1 MDKIFEHAW
10 ESTQPVSLD
19 RVMDVVCEEL
29 RITRGDLTGR
39 DRGPRVSLGRGLM
52 ACLARRLTDYSYPE
66 IARMLGRRNHSS
78 AHAAARRIEQMATEG
93 KSVRLPGLVESVP
106 VRELL
111 DRLRH
116 TITHR

>member
-1 MDKIFEHAW
+1 
-10 ESTQPVSLD
+10 
-19 RVMDVVCEEL
+19 MDVICNEL
-29 RITRGDLTGR
+29 NVSKVDLTGR

-66 IARMLGRRNHSS
+66 IARTLGRRNHSS
-78 AHAAARRIEQMATEG
+78 AHAAARRVEQMATEG
-93 KSVRLPGLVESVP
+93 KCVRLPGLAEEVP

-116 TITHR
+116 SITHR